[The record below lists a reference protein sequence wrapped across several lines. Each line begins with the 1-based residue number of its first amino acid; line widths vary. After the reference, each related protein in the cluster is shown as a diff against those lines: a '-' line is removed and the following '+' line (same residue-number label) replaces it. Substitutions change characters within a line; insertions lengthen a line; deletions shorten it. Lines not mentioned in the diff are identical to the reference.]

1 MNAVALACGVGAI
14 LLWSTNAF
22 VGKYA
27 LSELSVAQVQTF
39 QFAGAATTFL
49 ALRVATGGG
58 VWTSVKADALVIGL
72 IGLVGTMVFQYL
84 AFSVGP
90 IAVVNLLAYAWPLLM
105 AFAVIAMGSS
115 NSPLTLHLV
124 SMSGFVGVALLIGD
138 TGSTESVPAS
148 AFGYVFASLS
158 AACMATY
165 SIGVARLK
173 SSPADVLLPA
183 SLIGLFLTAGWWSF
197 TESNALSP
205 PTVLA
210 ALYLGIGPMGFGY
223 ILWSYA
229 MRAGSVG
236 PLSTLGY
243 ATPVLS
249 TIFLIASGERLTL
262 LAMFGGAMIVAAC
275 ALSGKLAATEPGDAY
290 SK

>member
-1 MNAVALACGVGAI
+1 MGRVG
-14 LLWSTNAF
+14 S
-22 VGKYA
+22 
-27 LSELSVAQVQTF
+27 
-39 QFAGAATTFL
+39 
-49 ALRVATGGG
+49 
-58 VWTSVKADALVIGL
+58 
-72 IGLVGTMVFQYL
+72 MVLQYL
-84 AFSVGP
+84 ACAFWT
-90 IAVVNLLAYAWPLLM
+90 IAVGNLLSYAWPLLM
-105 AFAVIAMGSS
+105 ACAVIAIGSS
-115 NSPLTLHLV
+115 SSPLFLLV
-124 SMSGFVGVALLIGD
+124 VSINGFVGVALLIGD
-138 TGSTESVPAS
+138 TGAIESASGPAL
-148 AFGYVFASLS
+148 GYVYASLS
-158 AACMATY
+158 AACMAAY

-173 SSPADVLLPA
+173 SSPAEVLLPA
-183 SLIGLFLTAGWWSF
+183 SLIGLFITAGWRAV
-197 TESNALSP
+197 TESHALSP